1 VNPCNSGYLVVEYLK
16 DTPLALSIFVA
27 LAAAAVNDL
36 QGVPAQLVPSAFVL
50 PLGTR
55 PSRATNTSIVPLS
68 LDMRGWLPLSFAV
81 AAHFKFATVQSPN
94 PRYRYQHQQHQFVFI
109 AVVILNPNSPIWA
122 HFRWGVRRS
131 RSCDKQT
138 TFMPGRH
145 FQRVTDCT
153 RLFWQQSPLIGT
165 ACSSNPYQTT
175 EIAYHWSS
183 HRPPATA
190 IIGLSTINSER

>member
-1 VNPCNSGYLVVEYLK
+1 MNPCNSGYLVVEYLK

-94 PRYRYQHQQHQFVFI
+94 PRYKYQHQQHQFVFI
-109 AVVILNPNSPIWA
+109 AVVILNRNSPIWA
-122 HFRWGVRRS
+122 HFRWGGGGGGVTKIPVVR
-131 RSCDKQT
+131 
-138 TFMPGRH
+138 
-145 FQRVTDCT
+145 
-153 RLFWQQSPLIGT
+153 
-165 ACSSNPYQTT
+165 
-175 EIAYHWSS
+175 
-183 HRPPATA
+183 
-190 IIGLSTINSER
+190 